1 MSCFLMIILVFNK
14 KICYSG
20 FMNETNSISSTE
32 KHNAMI
38 SYCFLGPL
46 MLLSRQDQFRS
57 DFIRSHAKYAS
68 LLTFCFLILIVFLVR
83 SQNFGS
89 LLMFDALQFQASW
102 DHILLFILFGCL
114 LLATFW
120 GIISAMR
127 WAKPQLWINFWGMND
142 YMIKSSPQN
151 IGEKEKIPVII
162 SHVPFLGIY
171 LSDKYGGNLVPG
183 ARWWSWC
190 FVLAALFIS
199 LDSSFFLLV
208 SWIILCTLWVVYQ
221 WVRVLSEDSIHLI
234 GEKLPSANTV
244 HIFLR
249 SSLKYGKKL
258 LNHDSTLPVWSDIFS
273 QEKETYTEPTG
284 TTLSP
289 ILSIP
294 FINIVT
300 IFSLWKKH
308 KLGHAAL
315 QGIFI
320 TIFTILSVITGATW
334 GLMIFLLASF
344 FGFSQIHFSQKLNIP
359 FLSEIAFLCIMLHDW
374 KTKKSL
380 VQEETHTL

>member
-1 MSCFLMIILVFNK
+1 
-14 KICYSG
+14 
-20 FMNETNSISSTE
+20 MNEINSISSTE

-46 MLLSRQDQFRS
+46 MLLSRQEQFS
-57 DFIRSHAKYAS
+57 SAFVRSHAKYAS
-68 LLTFCFLILIVFLVR
+68 LLTLCFLILVVFLIR

-102 DHILLFILFGCL
+102 DHILLFILFGFL
-114 LLATFW
+114 LLASFW

-127 WAKPQLWINFWGMND
+127 WAKPQLWISFGGIND

-162 SHVPFLGIY
+162 SHVPFLGLY

-190 FVLAALFIS
+190 FVIAALLVS

-208 SWIILCTLWVVYQ
+208 TWIILCTLWIVYQ

-234 GEKLPSANTV
+234 GEKLPSANNV

-249 SSLKYGKKL
+249 SALKYSKRL
-258 LNHDSTLPVWSDIFS
+258 LNHDNSLPVWSDILL
-273 QEKETYTEPTG
+273 QEKESYQEQSDTV
-284 TTLSP
+284 LSP
-289 ILSIP
+289 TLSIP
-294 FINIVT
+294 FINIV
-300 IFSLWKKH
+300 IISSLWKKH
-308 KLGHAAL
+308 QLSQAAL
-315 QGIFI
+315 QGLFI
-320 TIFTILSVITGATW
+320 TLFTIFSIVTGSTW
-334 GLMIFLLASF
+334 SLMISLLASF
-344 FGFSQIHFSQKLNIP
+344 YGFSQIHFHQKLNIP
-359 FLSEIAFLCIMLHDW
+359 FLSEIAFFSIMIHNW
-374 KTKKSL
+374 RSKKSI
-380 VQEETHTL
+380 VQEETHKL